1 MSTSSSIR
9 KKHHSDTNHTNTN
22 NISNVSIEKSNSTEI
37 VFLNHTVIQE
47 INNENLTNDELIN
60 HIVNLNNFNDTSTE
74 SSFELLPNLTSNTR
88 PKRSIKSIAEELN
101 IILMRNYTF
110 EGIKNLSNV
119 LDVVKREVYS
129 EIGQPTV
136 EVFLYNL
143 TRVNFTSKTYDYI
156 LLKFYIHIC

>member
-9 KKHHSDTNHTNTN
+9 KKHHSDTNTN